1 MRVLKWWELPPRAR
15 RILNPYDGFA
25 KIHGTT
31 SACAENTE
39 AGRHPHH
46 QHWNYLRVRGEY
58 LPPHGMRLK
67 CLELPPRAR
76 RIPVSGTKA
85 AGFTGTTSA
94 CAENTLHVGFHILG
108 NRNYLRV
115 RGEYLEIASHAVIIQ
130 ELPPRARRIQDS
142 WYATD
147 SGNGTTSACAENTWC
162 SGRVGPA
169 QGNYL
174 RVRGEYTT
182 DEPIDTLT
190 GELPPRARRILYL
203 LERGETHVGTTS
215 ACAENTILTER
226 LFHDFWNYLRVR
238 GEYPK

>member
-1 MRVLKWWELPPRAR
+1 MRGEYRGRASSSSSTLELPPRAR
-15 RILNPYDGFA
+15 RIP
-25 KIHGTT
+25 T
-31 SACAENTE
+31 
-39 AGRHPHH
+39 
-46 QHWNYLRVRGEY
+46 
-58 LPPHGMRLK
+58 PHGMRLK

-147 SGNGTTSACAENTWC
+147 SGNGTTSACAENTRGAG
-162 SGRVGPA
+162 SAFGLGR
-169 QGNYL
+169 NYL
-174 RVRGEYTT
+174 RVRGEYQIKGLRGAWI
-182 DEPIDTLT
+182 E
-190 GELPPRARRILYL
+190 ELPPRARRIRVTCVTLHAL
-203 LERGETHVGTTS
+203 RGTTS
-215 ACAENTILTER
+215 ACAENT
-226 LFHDFWNYLRVR
+226 DQAV
-238 GEYPK
+238 